1 MVIAV
6 WIGGSVGGRWW
17 VVVVVWVGGGS
28 GGGYGSSRQCKFPY

>member
-1 MVIAV
+1 MIAV

-17 VVVVVWVGGGS
+17 VVVVVVWVGGGS